1 MTPQQGTK
9 SVVEKR
15 GRKTVTDSS
24 VESHDSFED
33 RDMTAESPPSKKAQ
47 ILQLFQDGIT
57 DVAEIA
63 YLVNSK
69 SSYVADVL
77 RQAGWLQG
85 YFDLYTTTS
94 AEQNI
99 YSRFF
104 RNILAFKTV
113 DAARQSVE
121 RIDRLYSFFE
131 RLEDRAG
138 QHHAM
143 VLALTGMN
151 RARWSNKPEEAA
163 IFRDWLA
170 TRYSVLS
177 ETQPKTESKNQV
189 RES

>member
-1 MTPQQGTK
+1 MTMATEQATK
-9 SVVEKR
+9 SAAEKR
-15 GRKTVTDSS
+15 NRS
-24 VESHDSFED
+24 VESEDAAYPEVPFE
-33 RDMTAESPPSKKAQ
+33 ESELATGAPPSKKEQ
-47 ILQLFQDGIT
+47 ILQLFRDGIT

-104 RNILAFKTV
+104 RNVLSFKTV
-113 DAARQSVE
+113 EAAQKSIA
-121 RIDRLYSFFE
+121 RIDRLYSYFE

-151 RARWSNKPEEAA
+151 RARWSNKLAEAEV
-163 IFRDWLA
+163 FRHWLA
-170 TRYSVLS
+170 SRYQS
-177 ETQPKTESKNQV
+177 
-189 RES
+189 

>member
-1 MTPQQGTK
+1 
-9 SVVEKR
+9 
-15 GRKTVTDSS
+15 
-24 VESHDSFED
+24 
-33 RDMTAESPPSKKAQ
+33 MTAVAAPSKKEQ
-47 ILQLFQDGIT
+47 ILQLFHDGIT

-99 YSRFF
+99 YSRYF
-104 RNILAFKTV
+104 RNVLSFKTV
-113 DAARQSVE
+113 EAARRSVE
-121 RIDRLYSFFE
+121 RIERLYAFFE

-151 RARWSNKPEEAA
+151 RARWSNKLEEAA
-163 IFRDWLA
+163 IFRDWLI
-170 TRYSVLS
+170 LHH
-177 ETQPKTESKNQV
+177 PN
-189 RES
+189 

>member
-1 MTPQQGTK
+1 M
-9 SVVEKR
+9 
-15 GRKTVTDSS
+15 KTTQNTANQATGVSARRAGAEPFNPADE
-24 VESHDSFED
+24 VFDEREFET
-33 RDMTAESPPSKKAQ
+33 RTPPSKKEQ

-69 SSYVADVL
+69 SSYVANVL
-77 RQAGWLQG
+77 RQAGWLEG

-99 YSRFF
+99 YSRYF
-104 RNILAFKTV
+104 RNALSFKTV
-113 DAARQSVE
+113 EAAQESVA

-131 RLEDRAG
+131 RIGDRAG

-151 RARWSNKPEEAA
+151 RARWSNKPEEAEV
-163 IFRDWLA
+163 FRNWLA
-170 TRYSVLS
+170 SRCAPV
-177 ETQPKTESKNQV
+177 
-189 RES
+189 

>member
-1 MTPQQGTK
+1 MSAEQDTK
-9 SVVEKR
+9 SAVVKR
-15 GRKTVTDSS
+15 GRKVETDEAS
-24 VESHDSFED
+24 VLPEESIAD
-33 RDMTAESPPSKKAQ
+33 REMTAVAAPSKKEQ
-47 ILQLFQDGIT
+47 IGQLFHDGIT

-99 YSRFF
+99 YSRYF
-104 RNILAFKTV
+104 RNVLSFKTV
-113 DAARQSVE
+113 EAARRSVE
-121 RIDRLYSFFE
+121 RIERLYAFFE

-151 RARWSNKPEEAA
+151 RARWSNKLEEAA
-163 IFRDWLA
+163 IFRDWLI
-170 TRYSVLS
+170 SHH
-177 ETQPKTESKNQV
+177 PN
-189 RES
+189 